1 MTDSEIVSLYL
12 ARDEAAVAR
21 TAEKYGARLRGL
33 ARSILADAGE
43 AEECEN
49 DVYLAAWHSIPPHEP
64 RDYLFAYLAR
74 IARHRAVDRCR
85 ARSRRPDALAEL
97 DECVPGPDRA
107 EDRVNEQAL
116 AASLSAFLRGL
127 PAQKRY
133 LFLRRYWY
141 CDSIAAL
148 ARQLGWGESRVKTAL
163 HRTRTALRE
172 HLRKEGFLE

>member
-12 ARDEAAVAR
+12 ARDEAALAQ

-33 ARSILADAGE
+33 ARSILEDVHE

-49 DVYLAAWHSIPPHEP
+49 DVYLAAWNSIPPHAP
-64 RDYLFAYLAR
+64 REYLFAFLAR
-74 IARHRAVDRCR
+74 IARHTAIDRCR
-85 ARSRRPDALAEL
+85 ARNRRPENLAEL

-107 EDRVNEQAL
+107 EDRVNEQEL
-116 AASLSAFLRGL
+116 AAALNAFLRAL
-127 PAQKRY
+127 PAQKRT

-148 ARQLGWGESRVKTAL
+148 AQQLGWSESRVKTAL
-163 HRTRTALRE
+163 HRTRAALRE
-172 HLRKEGFLE
+172 HLRKEGFPE